1 MSDLEIEKLPDEW
14 KNLFNIKKQINSIG
28 GQDTFNEMMY
38 DRLEKQDLEELYEN
52 FKKEF
57 KNYPLNHPLYLEAQ
71 KLMLDLGFKFYV
83 EREEKENTVELLPK
97 ELVDKVY
104 KNIDPENPVRIMT
117 QDEVQDELATT
128 FKNIELKTEEK

>member
-1 MSDLEIEKLPDEW
+1 MSNLEIDNLPTEW
-14 KNLFNIKKQINSIG
+14 KNLFKIKKQINSIG

-38 DRLEKQDLEELYEN
+38 DRVEKQDLEELYEN

-71 KLMLDLGFKFYV
+71 KIMIDLGFTFYV
-83 EREEKENTVELLPK
+83 DEEEKKENTVELLPK
-97 ELVDKVY
+97 ELVDEVY

-117 QDEVQDELATT
+117 HEEIQDELTT
-128 FKNIELKTEEK
+128 TIKNLELKEE